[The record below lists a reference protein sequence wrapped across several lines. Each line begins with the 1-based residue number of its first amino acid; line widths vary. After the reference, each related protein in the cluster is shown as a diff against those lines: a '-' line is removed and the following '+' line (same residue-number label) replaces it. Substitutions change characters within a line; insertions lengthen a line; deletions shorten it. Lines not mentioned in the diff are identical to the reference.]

1 MQQSDTTMLGLSQ
14 QEAAK
19 SPYIA
24 SMGVYCFKTEALLKL
39 LTRRYP
45 SSNDFG
51 SEIIPAAIRD
61 HNVQVRKKEKKTL
74 FCFKQF
80 HEFFYWKMIQS
91 KLSFVKGY
99 VYRDYWEDIGTIK
112 SFYEANLALVEE
124 VCSIFNQYSKNVS
137 NF

>member
-1 MQQSDTTMLGLSQ
+1 MLDMQQSDTTMLGLSQ
-14 QEAAK
+14 QEAVK

-61 HNVQVRKKEKKTL
+61 HNVQVKKNRNAL
-74 FCFKQF
+74 FCFKHF
-80 HEFFYWKMIQS
+80 REFF
-91 KLSFVKGY
+91 
-99 VYRDYWEDIGTIK
+99 IGK
-112 SFYEANLALVEE
+112 
-124 VCSIFNQYSKNVS
+124 
-137 NF
+137 

>member
-1 MQQSDTTMLGLSQ
+1 M
-14 QEAAK
+14 
-19 SPYIA
+19 
-24 SMGVYCFKTEALLKL
+24 FKL
-39 LTRRYP
+39 
-45 SSNDFG
+45 
-51 SEIIPAAIRD
+51 
-61 HNVQVRKKEKKTL
+61 EKKKRKL
-74 FCFKQF
+74 FSVLNNFI
-80 HEFFYWKMIQS
+80 EFFYWKMIQS